1 MATLERDL
9 LDGKLEALLVLGH
22 ELPLSGPALARAREL
37 DALIVIAWREAGVA
51 AAAHVALACAAWS
64 EVHGTVTNRNGLVQ
78 RMHAA
83 GAPVGQSLPAWEVVT
98 RLAQASGATL
108 SYSHPKQVF
117 EEMLSKV
124 SAFAGAD
131 WGKPAR
137 PLQLRFA
144 GSRG

>member
-1 MATLERDL
+1 MATLARDL
-9 LDGKLEALLVLGH
+9 LDGKLQGLLVLGH
-22 ELPLSGPALARAREL
+22 ELPISAPALSRAREL
-37 DALIVIAWREAGVA
+37 DALVVIAWREVGIAT
-51 AAAHVALACAAWS
+51 AAHVALAGAAWS
-64 EVHGTVTNRNGLVQ
+64 EVHATVTNRNGLVQ

-83 GAPVGQSLPAWEVVT
+83 STPVGQALPAWEVVT
-98 RLAQASGATL
+98 RLAQAAGATL
-108 SYSHPKQVF
+108 SYSHPKKVF